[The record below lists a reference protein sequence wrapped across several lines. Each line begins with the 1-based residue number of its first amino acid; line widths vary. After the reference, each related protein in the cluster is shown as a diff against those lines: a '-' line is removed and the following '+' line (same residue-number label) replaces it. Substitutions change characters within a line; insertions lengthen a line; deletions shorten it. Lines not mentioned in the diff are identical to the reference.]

1 MTILAHRTDGSGP
14 PLVLLNGGLMSIAS
28 WDAITGSLE
37 GEFRVVRCDLR
48 GQLLSPGPR
57 LSIQGQALEVAR
69 LLDHLSIS
77 RAHVLGT
84 SFGGEVAMQLAADH
98 PERVDRLVFL
108 TATDRLTPEMI
119 QATVRF
125 ERAARDAAD
134 GGDGGKLFR
143 LLAPT
148 AFSRAFL
155 EAQPPDFVE
164 ARARQIA
171 ALPPSFFDGIAGVM
185 RTLRETHLSD
195 TFPRIAAPTLVIGA
209 AQDQTFPVAHS
220 RAIAEKIAGARLVVL
235 EGSGHAAVVEA
246 TEAVIRETRSFL
258 LEGGV
263 NE

>member
-1 MTILAHRTDGSGP
+1 MSILTHRIDGSGP

-28 WDAITGSLE
+28 WDSITASLE

-57 LSIQGQALEVAR
+57 LSISRHASEVAL
-69 LLDHLSIS
+69 LLDHLSIG

-84 SFGGEVAMQLAADH
+84 SFGGEVGMQLAADH
-98 PERVDRLVFL
+98 PERVDRLIVL

-119 QATVRF
+119 EATVRF

-143 LLAPT
+143 ILAPT

-164 ARARQIA
+164 TRARQIA
-171 ALPPSFFDGIAGVM
+171 SLPLSFFDGIAGIM

-195 TFPRIAAPTLVIGA
+195 AFPRIVAPSLVIGA
-209 AQDQTFPVAHS
+209 ALDQTFPVEHS
-220 RAIAEKIAGARLVVL
+220 RAIAQKIAGARLVVL

-258 LEGGV
+258 LEGGA
-263 NE
+263 NG

>member
-1 MTILAHRTDGSGP
+1 MSTLTHRVDGSGP

-28 WDAITGSLE
+28 WDSITASLE

-57 LSIQGQALEVAR
+57 LSISRHASEVAQ
-69 LLDHLSIS
+69 LLDHLSIP

-84 SFGGEVAMQLAADH
+84 SFGGEVAIQLAADH
-98 PERVDRLVFL
+98 PERVDRLIVL
-108 TATDRLTPEMI
+108 TATDRLTPAMI
-119 QATVRF
+119 EATVRF

-155 EAQPPDFVE
+155 EAQPRDFVDT
-164 ARARQIA
+164 RARQIA
-171 ALPPSFFDGIAGVM
+171 SLPPSFFDGIAGIM

-195 TFPRIAAPTLVIGA
+195 AFPRIAAPTLVIGA
-209 AQDQTFPVAHS
+209 ALDQTVPVEHS
-220 RAIAEKIAGARLVVL
+220 RAIAQKIAGARLVVL
-235 EGSGHAAVVEA
+235 EGCGHAAVVEA
-246 TEAVIRETRSFL
+246 TEAVLRETRSFL
-258 LEGGV
+258 LEGGA